1 MSIIALNCDIV
12 CNVRYREA
20 IWHFFAVAMVS
31 QDHKCPQAES
41 DDARDYDDDDGDDVD
56 DDGDDDEGA
65 FADPVHFSGI
75 FTMS

>member
-12 CNVRYREA
+12 CNVQY
-20 IWHFFAVAMVS
+20 FFAVAMVS
-31 QDHKCPQAES
+31 QDHKCPQA
-41 DDARDYDDDDGDDVD
+41 DNDDGDVD
-56 DDGDDDEGA
+56 DDGDDDEDA

>member
-12 CNVRYREA
+12 CNVQY
-20 IWHFFAVAMVS
+20 FFAVAMVS
-31 QDHKCPQAES
+31 QDHKCPQT
-41 DDARDYDDDDGDDVD
+41 DNDDGDVD
-56 DDGDDDEGA
+56 DDGDDDEDA

>member
-31 QDHKCPQAES
+31 QDHKCPQA
-41 DDARDYDDDDGDDVD
+41 DNDDGDVD
-56 DDGDDDEGA
+56 DDGDDDEDA